1 MAASNIYLVMDAG
14 TPVTAFTDKRE
25 LQVYLCRRLDTFC
38 NPLVYTFTGGFGPK
52 IMTMSAAL
60 AE

>member
-1 MAASNIYLVMDAG
+1 MHEIVID
-14 TPVTAFTDKRE
+14 TDTTG
-25 LQVYLCRRLDTFC
+25 LNPFC

-52 IMTMSAAL
+52 IITMSAAL